1 MHPETPRFQVLVTHT
16 TIHPSAVALLE
27 ENQCDVHFSPPYT
40 PSDELAEK
48 VKALNIDAIM
58 VRQGQINADV
68 IAASSKLKVLAKHGV
83 GVDNVD
89 LVTAQQLG
97 IPVLRS
103 IGSNALAV
111 AEHTIALTLSL
122 IKRIVPLDHSIKTGQ
137 WLKPGFIGVDYNQ
150 KTIGLIGLGSIGTFV
165 AQQAHALG
173 MKVMA
178 YDPFA
183 TASSHPDIYFANE
196 LSTLLKEADIV
207 SLHCPLTPQT
217 KHLIGAEQL
226 ALMKKTAYLINTA
239 RGGLIDE
246 AALCHALENQEL
258 AGAALDSFELEPPC
272 ADNPLWSAPN
282 LIATP
287 HIAGVTSDSA
297 IQMATIAAQHIIS
310 VLHGNDPDP
319 KSICLP

>member
-1 MHPETPRFQVLVTHT
+1 MHPESPRFQVLVTHT
-16 TIHPSAVALLE
+16 TIHPSAVALLQ

-40 PSDELAEK
+40 PSDELATK

-58 VRQGQINADV
+58 VRQGQINAEV
-68 IAASSKLKVLAKHGV
+68 IAASDQLKVLAKHGV

-89 LVTAQQLG
+89 LIAAQQLG

-122 IKRIVPLDHSIKTGQ
+122 IKNIVPLDQSIKAGK
-137 WLKPGFIGVDYNQ
+137 WLKPGFIGVDYNK
-150 KTIGLIGLGSIGTFV
+150 KTIGLIGLGSIGHLV

-173 MKVMA
+173 MKVIA
-178 YDPFA
+178 YDPFTLA
-183 TASSHPDIYFANE
+183 NAHPTIHFEADVN
-196 LSTLLKEADIV
+196 TLLKNADIV

-217 KHLIGAEQL
+217 KHIISAEQL

-246 AALCHALENQEL
+246 AALCLALENNDI
-258 AGAALDSFELEPPC
+258 AGAALDSFELEPPN

-287 HIAGVTSDSA
+287 HIAGVTTDSA
-297 IQMATIAAQHIIS
+297 IQMATIAAKHIIS
-310 VLHGNDPDP
+310 VLHGNAPDE